1 MRFLK
6 NESLR
11 LIISMR
17 QLFNWIAKIFLLT
30 AMVSFA
36 HANEINF
43 SNVSLT
49 PLEKSWALNAD
60 VQLELSPALEQLV
73 NKGVTLHFVTEF
85 QLTKKRWYWFD
96 NKIADVQRVSK
107 ISYQAL
113 TNQYRVTL
121 GTFSLT
127 AATLKQ
133 ALAAVKTIDTW
144 VVVDATAVELN
155 QAYQASVRLRLDT
168 NQLAKPFQVNAINS
182 KSWNLQSDW
191 HRFEFVPL
199 AQAQKMPVPATPVAP
214 ITEETNTPT
223 VPQATGVQ
231 Q

>member
-1 MRFLK
+1 MDFFMRFLK

-11 LIISMR
+11 LKISMR
-17 QLFNWIAKIFLLT
+17 QLFNWIAKIFLLAT
-30 AMVSFA
+30 MVSFA
-36 HANEINF
+36 HANEIHF
-43 SNVSLT
+43 KNVSLT

-73 NKGVTLHFVTEF
+73 KKGVTLHFVTEF
-85 QLTKKRWYWFD
+85 QLTKKRWYWLD
-96 NKIADVQRVSK
+96 NKIVDVQRVSK

-133 ALAAVKTIDTW
+133 ALAAVRTIEDW
-144 VVVDATAVELN
+144 VVIDPTAVELK
-155 QAYQASVRLRLDT
+155 QPYQAAVRIRLDT

-191 HRFEFVPL
+191 YRFDFVPVL
-199 AQAQKMPVPATPVAP
+199 QAPTPQPA
-214 ITEETNTPT
+214 
-223 VPQATGVQ
+223 PQATGAQ
-231 Q
+231 P

>member
-1 MRFLK
+1 L
-6 NESLR
+6 
-11 LIISMR
+11 
-17 QLFNWIAKIFLLT
+17 NWIAKIFLLT
-30 AMVSFA
+30 ATVSFA
-36 HANEINF
+36 HSNYIRF

-96 NKIADVQRVSK
+96 NKIVDIQRVSK

-133 ALAAVKTIDTW
+133 ALAAVKTTESWAVIDS
-144 VVVDATAVELN
+144 TAVELN
-155 QAYQASVRLRLDT
+155 QQYQAAVRMRLDT

-191 HRFEFVPL
+191 YRFDFVPM
-199 AQAQKMPVPATPVAP
+199 AQVPMVQPAPQSLGAQP
-214 ITEETNTPT
+214 
-223 VPQATGVQ
+223 
-231 Q
+231 

>member
-6 NESLR
+6 NESFR
-11 LIISMR
+11 LTISMR
-17 QLFNWIAKIFLLT
+17 QLFNWIAKIFFLT
-30 AMVSFA
+30 ATVSFA
-36 HANEINF
+36 HANDISF
-43 SNVSLT
+43 SNVSLI

-85 QLTKKRWYWFD
+85 QLTKKRWYWLD
-96 NKIADVQRVSK
+96 NKIVDVQRVSK

-121 GTFSLT
+121 GNFSLT

-133 ALAAVKTIDTW
+133 ALAAVKTIEGW
-144 VVVDATAVELN
+144 VVIDPTAIESK
-155 QAYQASVRLRLDT
+155 QIYQAALRLRLDT

-191 HRFEFVPL
+191 HRFEFIPK
-199 AQAQKMPVPATPVAP
+199 AQPTPQILGAQP
-214 ITEETNTPT
+214 
-223 VPQATGVQ
+223 
-231 Q
+231 

>member
-1 MRFLK
+1 MDFFMRFLK

-11 LIISMR
+11 LKISMR

-30 AMVSFA
+30 TMVSFA
-36 HANEINF
+36 HASEISL

-73 NKGVTLHFVTEF
+73 KKGVPLHFVTEF
-85 QLTKKRWYWFD
+85 QLTRKRWYWLD
-96 NKIADVQRVSK
+96 GKVVDVQRVSK

-127 AATLKQ
+127 AASLKQ
-133 ALAAVKTIDTW
+133 ALAAVKTIEDW
-144 VVVDATAVELN
+144 VVIDSAAIDSKQT
-155 QAYQASVRLRLDT
+155 YQAALRLRLDT
-168 NQLAKPFQVNAINS
+168 HQLAKPFQVNAINS

-191 HRFEFVPL
+191 YRFEFAPS
-199 AQAQKMPVPATPVAP
+199 AQSPKIQAPKSPASPTSAGAQP
-214 ITEETNTPT
+214 
-223 VPQATGVQ
+223 
-231 Q
+231 

>member
-11 LIISMR
+11 LKISMH
-17 QLFNWIAKIFLLT
+17 QLFNWIAKIFLLIAT
-30 AMVSFA
+30 VSFA

-73 NKGVTLHFVTEF
+73 NKGVALHFVTEF
-85 QLTKKRWYWFD
+85 QLTKKRWYWLD
-96 NKIADVQRVSK
+96 NKIVDVQRVSK

-127 AATLKQ
+127 AASLKQ
-133 ALAAVKTIDTW
+133 ALAAVRTIEDW
-144 VVVDATAVELN
+144 MVIDATAVELK
-155 QAYQASVRLRLDT
+155 QPYQAAVRIRLDT

-191 HRFEFVPL
+191 YRFDFVPMPQATS
-199 AQAQKMPVPATPVAP
+199 AQPA
-214 ITEETNTPT
+214 
-223 VPQATGVQ
+223 PQATGAQ

>member
-1 MRFLK
+1 MDFFMRFLK

-11 LIISMR
+11 LKISMR
-17 QLFNWIAKIFLLT
+17 QLFNWIAKIFLLAT
-30 AMVSFA
+30 MVSFA
-36 HANEINF
+36 HANEIHF
-43 SNVSLT
+43 KNVSLT

-73 NKGVTLHFVTEF
+73 KKGVTLHFVTEF
-85 QLTKKRWYWFD
+85 QLTKKRWYWLD
-96 NKIADVQRVSK
+96 NKIVDVQRVSK

-133 ALAAVKTIDTW
+133 ALAAVRTIEDW
-144 VVVDATAVELN
+144 VVIDPTAVELK
-155 QAYQASVRLRLDT
+155 QPYQAAVRIRLDT

-191 HRFEFVPL
+191 YRFDFVPVL
-199 AQAQKMPVPATPVAP
+199 QAPTPQSA
-214 ITEETNTPT
+214 
-223 VPQATGVQ
+223 PQASGAQ
-231 Q
+231 P

>member
-1 MRFLK
+1 MDFFMRFLK
-6 NESLR
+6 NESFR
-11 LIISMR
+11 LTISMR
-17 QLFNWIAKIFLLT
+17 QLLNWIAKIFFLT
-30 AMVSFA
+30 ATVSFA
-36 HANEINF
+36 HANDISF

-85 QLTKKRWYWFD
+85 QLTKKRWYWLD
-96 NKIADVQRVSK
+96 NKIVDVQRVSK

-133 ALAAVKTIDTW
+133 ALAAVKTTESWAVIDS
-144 VVVDATAVELN
+144 TAVELN
-155 QAYQASVRLRLDT
+155 QPYQAAVRMRLDT

-191 HRFEFVPL
+191 HRFDFVPM
-199 AQAQKMPVPATPVAP
+199 AQVPTAQPASQSPGAQP
-214 ITEETNTPT
+214 
-223 VPQATGVQ
+223 
-231 Q
+231 

>member
-1 MRFLK
+1 MDFFMRFLK

-11 LIISMR
+11 LKISMR
-17 QLFNWIAKIFLLT
+17 QLFNWIAKIFLLAT
-30 AMVSFA
+30 MVSFA
-36 HANEINF
+36 HANEIHF
-43 SNVSLT
+43 KNVSLT

-73 NKGVTLHFVTEF
+73 KKGVTLHFVTEF
-85 QLTKKRWYWFD
+85 QLTKKRWYWLD
-96 NKIADVQRVSK
+96 NKIVDVQRVSK

-133 ALAAVKTIDTW
+133 ALAAVRTIEDW
-144 VVVDATAVELN
+144 VVIDPTAVELK
-155 QAYQASVRLRLDT
+155 QPYQAAVRIRLDT

-191 HRFEFVPL
+191 YRFDFVPVL
-199 AQAQKMPVPATPVAP
+199 QAPTPQSA
-214 ITEETNTPT
+214 
-223 VPQATGVQ
+223 PQATGAQ
-231 Q
+231 P

>member
-1 MRFLK
+1 MDFFMRFLK
-6 NESLR
+6 NESFR
-11 LIISMR
+11 LKISMR

-30 AMVSFA
+30 ATVSFA
-36 HANEINF
+36 HANDITF
-43 SNVSLT
+43 GNVSLT
-49 PLEKSWALNAD
+49 PFEKSWALNAD

-85 QLTKKRWYWFD
+85 QLTKKRWYWLD
-96 NKIADVQRVSK
+96 NKIVDVQRVSK

-133 ALAAVKTIDTW
+133 ALAAVKTTEGWMVIDS
-144 VVVDATAVELN
+144 TAVELN
-155 QAYQASVRLRLDT
+155 QQYQAAVRMRLDT

-191 HRFEFVPL
+191 YRFEFVPA
-199 AQAQKMPVPATPVAP
+199 AQVPRAQQAP
-214 ITEETNTPT
+214 QSPGAQ
-223 VPQATGVQ
+223 P
-231 Q
+231 

>member
-6 NESLR
+6 NESFR
-11 LIISMR
+11 LTISMR
-17 QLFNWIAKIFLLT
+17 QLFNWIAKIFLLAT
-30 AMVSFA
+30 MVSFA
-36 HANEINF
+36 HANEISF

-73 NKGVTLHFVTEF
+73 KKGVTLHFVTEF
-85 QLTKKRWYWFD
+85 QLSKKRWYWLD
-96 NKIADVQRVSK
+96 NKIIDVQRVSK

-133 ALAAVKTIDTW
+133 ALSAVKTTEGW
-144 VVVDATAVELN
+144 VVIDQGMVELN
-155 QAYQASVRLRLDT
+155 QPYQAAVRMRLDT

-182 KSWNLQSDW
+182 KSWNLHSDW
-191 HRFEFVPL
+191 HRFEFIPRVQPAPQTL
-199 AQAQKMPVPATPVAP
+199 GAQP
-214 ITEETNTPT
+214 
-223 VPQATGVQ
+223 
-231 Q
+231 

>member
-1 MRFLK
+1 MDFFTRFLK
-6 NESLR
+6 NESSR
-11 LIISMR
+11 LKIRMH
-17 QLFNWIAKIFLLT
+17 QLFNWIAKIFVLAT
-30 AMVSFA
+30 MVSFA

-43 SNVSLT
+43 SNVSLA

-73 NKGVTLHFVTEF
+73 KKGVTLHFVTEF
-85 QLTKKRWYWFD
+85 QLTKKRWYWLD
-96 NKIADVQRVSK
+96 DKVVDVQRVSK

-133 ALAAVKTIDTW
+133 ALSALKTIEDW
-144 VVVDATAVELN
+144 VVIDPAAVELKKP
-155 QAYQASVRLRLDT
+155 YQAAVRIRLDT

-191 HRFEFVPL
+191 YRFEFVPM
-199 AQAQKMPVPATPVAP
+199 AQVSIAPAAQPA
-214 ITEETNTPT
+214 
-223 VPQATGVQ
+223 PQTTGAQ
-231 Q
+231 P

>member
-11 LIISMR
+11 SIISMR
-17 QLFNWIAKIFLLT
+17 QLFNWIAKIFLLAT
-30 AMVSFA
+30 MVSFA
-36 HANEINF
+36 HANEIHF
-43 SNVSLT
+43 KNVSLT

-73 NKGVTLHFVTEF
+73 KKGVTLHFVTEF
-85 QLTKKRWYWFD
+85 QLTKKRWYWLD
-96 NKIADVQRVSK
+96 NKIVDVQRVSK

-133 ALAAVKTIDTW
+133 ALAAVRTIEDW
-144 VVVDATAVELN
+144 VVIDPTAVELK
-155 QAYQASVRLRLDT
+155 QPYQAAVRIRLDT

-191 HRFEFVPL
+191 YRFDFVPVL
-199 AQAQKMPVPATPVAP
+199 QAPTPQSA
-214 ITEETNTPT
+214 
-223 VPQATGVQ
+223 PQATGAQ
-231 Q
+231 P

>member
-1 MRFLK
+1 MDFFMRFLK

-11 LIISMR
+11 LKISMR
-17 QLFNWIAKIFLLT
+17 QLFNWIAKIFLLAT
-30 AMVSFA
+30 MVSFA
-36 HANEINF
+36 HANEIHF

-73 NKGVTLHFVTEF
+73 KKGVTLHFVTEF
-85 QLTKKRWYWFD
+85 QLTKKRWYWLD
-96 NKIADVQRVSK
+96 NKIVDVQRVSK

-133 ALAAVKTIDTW
+133 ALAAVRTIEDW
-144 VVVDATAVELN
+144 VVIDPTAVELK
-155 QAYQASVRLRLDT
+155 QPYQAAVRIRLDT

-191 HRFEFVPL
+191 YRFDFVPVL
-199 AQAQKMPVPATPVAP
+199 QAPTPQSA
-214 ITEETNTPT
+214 
-223 VPQATGVQ
+223 PQATGAQ
-231 Q
+231 P

>member
-1 MRFLK
+1 MDFFMRFLK

-11 LIISMR
+11 LTISMR
-17 QLFNWIAKIFLLT
+17 QLLNWIAKIFLLT
-30 AMVSFA
+30 ATASFA
-36 HANEINF
+36 HANDISF
-43 SNVSLT
+43 SNVNLT

-85 QLTKKRWYWFD
+85 QLTKKRWYWLD
-96 NKIADVQRVSK
+96 NKIVDVQRVSK

-133 ALAAVKTIDTW
+133 ALAAVKTTEGWAVIDS
-144 VVVDATAVELN
+144 TAVESN
-155 QAYQASVRLRLDT
+155 QQYQAAVRMRLDT

-182 KSWNLQSDW
+182 RSWNLQSDW
-191 HRFEFVPL
+191 HRFDFVPM
-199 AQAQKMPVPATPVAP
+199 AQAPKVQPALQSPGAQP
-214 ITEETNTPT
+214 
-223 VPQATGVQ
+223 
-231 Q
+231 

>member
-11 LIISMR
+11 LKISMR

-85 QLTKKRWYWFD
+85 QLTKKRWYWLD
-96 NKIADVQRVSK
+96 NKIVDVQRVSK

-127 AATLKQ
+127 AASLKQ
-133 ALAAVKTIDTW
+133 ALAAVRTIEDW
-144 VVVDATAVELN
+144 MVVDATAVELK
-155 QAYQASVRLRLDT
+155 QPYQAAVRLRLDT

-191 HRFEFVPL
+191 YRFDFVPM
-199 AQAQKMPVPATPVAP
+199 AQVPAIQV
-214 ITEETNTPT
+214 PT
-223 VPQATGVQ
+223 AQPAAQPSGAQ
-231 Q
+231 P

>member
-1 MRFLK
+1 MDFFMRFLK
-6 NESLR
+6 NESFKLT
-11 LIISMR
+11 LSMR
-17 QLFNWIAKIFLLT
+17 GLFNWIAKIFFLT
-30 AMVSFA
+30 ATVSFA

-73 NKGVTLHFVTEF
+73 KKGVTLHFVTEF
-85 QLTKKRWYWFD
+85 QLTKKRWYWLD
-96 NKIADVQRVSK
+96 AKVVDVQRVSK

-133 ALAAVKTIDTW
+133 ALAAVKTIEDW
-144 VVVDATAVELN
+144 VVIDPAAIESKQT
-155 QAYQASVRLRLDT
+155 YQAALRLRLDS

-191 HRFEFVPL
+191 YRFQFIPTAPAPA
-199 AQAQKMPVPATPVAP
+199 AQAKPQ
-214 ITEETNTPT
+214 TN
-223 VPQATGVQ
+223 PQSTGAQ
-231 Q
+231 P

>member
-11 LIISMR
+11 LKISMR
-17 QLFNWIAKIFLLT
+17 QLFNWIAKVFLLT

-85 QLTKKRWYWFD
+85 QLTKKRWYWLD
-96 NKIADVQRVSK
+96 NKIVDVQRVSK

-133 ALAAVKTIDTW
+133 ALAAVRTIEDW
-144 VVVDATAVELN
+144 MVIDATAVELK
-155 QAYQASVRLRLDT
+155 QSYQAAVRLRLDT

-191 HRFEFVPL
+191 YRFDFVPM
-199 AQAQKMPVPATPVAP
+199 AQVPAIQV
-214 ITEETNTPT
+214 PT
-223 VPQATGVQ
+223 AQPAAQPSGAQ
-231 Q
+231 P

>member
-6 NESLR
+6 NESFKLT
-11 LIISMR
+11 LSMR
-17 QLFNWIAKIFLLT
+17 GLFNWIAKIFFLT
-30 AMVSFA
+30 ATVSFA

-73 NKGVTLHFVTEF
+73 KKGVTLHFVTEF
-85 QLTKKRWYWFD
+85 QLTKKRWYWLD
-96 NKIADVQRVSK
+96 AKVVDVQRVSK

-133 ALAAVKTIDTW
+133 ALAAVKTIEDW
-144 VVVDATAVELN
+144 VVIDPAAIESKQT
-155 QAYQASVRLRLDT
+155 YQASLRLRLDS

-191 HRFEFVPL
+191 YRFQFIPTAPAPA
-199 AQAQKMPVPATPVAP
+199 AQAKPQ
-214 ITEETNTPT
+214 TN
-223 VPQATGVQ
+223 PQSTGAQ
-231 Q
+231 P

>member
-6 NESLR
+6 NESFK

-17 QLFNWIAKIFLLT
+17 LLFNWIAKIFLLT
-30 AMVSFA
+30 TMVGFA
-36 HANEINF
+36 HSNEINL

-49 PLEKSWALNAD
+49 PLEKAWALNAD

-73 NKGVTLHFVTEF
+73 NRGVTLHFVTEF

-96 NKIADVQRVSK
+96 GKVVDVQRLSK

-133 ALAAVKTIDTW
+133 ALAAVKTIEDW
-144 VVVDATAVELN
+144 VVIDSAAIESKQT
-155 QAYQASVRLRLDT
+155 YQAALRIRLDT
-168 NQLAKPFQVNAINS
+168 NQLAKPFQVNALNS

-191 HRFEFVPL
+191 HRFDFVPT
-199 AQAQKMPVPATPVAP
+199 AQVPTAQVPMAQ
-214 ITEETNTPT
+214 EPT
-223 VPQATGVQ
+223 VQPAPQSSGPQ
-231 Q
+231 P

>member
-1 MRFLK
+1 
-6 NESLR
+6 
-11 LIISMR
+11 MR
-17 QLFNWIAKIFLLT
+17 QLFNWIAKIFLLIAT
-30 AMVSFA
+30 ISFA
-36 HANEINF
+36 HANEISF

-85 QLTKKRWYWFD
+85 QLTKKRWYWLD
-96 NKIADVQRVSK
+96 NKIVDVQRVSK

-133 ALAAVKTIDTW
+133 ALAAVKTIEDW
-144 VVVDATAVELN
+144 AVVDSTAIESK
-155 QAYQASVRLRLDT
+155 QTYQAALRIRLDT

-182 KSWNLQSDW
+182 RAWNLHSDW
-191 HRFEFVPL
+191 HRFEFIPK
-199 AQAQKMPVPATPVAP
+199 AQPTPQITGAQP
-214 ITEETNTPT
+214 
-223 VPQATGVQ
+223 
-231 Q
+231 

>member
-11 LIISMR
+11 LKISMR
-17 QLFNWIAKIFLLT
+17 QLFNWIAKIFLLAT
-30 AMVSFA
+30 MVSFA

-85 QLTKKRWYWFD
+85 QLTKKRWYWLD
-96 NKIADVQRVSK
+96 NKIVDVQRVSK

-127 AATLKQ
+127 AASLKQ
-133 ALAAVKTIDTW
+133 ALAAVRTIEDW
-144 VVVDATAVELN
+144 VVVDATAVELK
-155 QAYQASVRLRLDT
+155 QSYQASVRLRLDT

-191 HRFEFVPL
+191 YRFDFVPM
-199 AQAQKMPVPATPVAP
+199 AQVPAIQV
-214 ITEETNTPT
+214 PT
-223 VPQATGVQ
+223 AQPAAQPSGAQ
-231 Q
+231 P

>member
-11 LIISMR
+11 LKISMR

-43 SNVSLT
+43 KNVSLT

-85 QLTKKRWYWFD
+85 QLTKKRWYWLD
-96 NKIADVQRVSK
+96 NKIVDVQRVSK

-133 ALAAVKTIDTW
+133 ALAAVRTIEDW
-144 VVVDATAVELN
+144 MVIDATAVELK
-155 QAYQASVRLRLDT
+155 QSYQAAVRLRLDT

-191 HRFEFVPL
+191 YRFDFVPM
-199 AQAQKMPVPATPVAP
+199 AQVPAIQV
-214 ITEETNTPT
+214 PT
-223 VPQATGVQ
+223 AQPAAQPSGAQ
-231 Q
+231 P